1 MFNTLSLFN
10 VSKVTTVLL
19 LLVVLLLVFPGQAAG
34 LGHDARLQ
42 EVSGLNGESAVISA
56 RVESPDMVLARLA
69 SEGVLSTPVT
79 RVESPDMFLAR
90 RAIEQ
95 TGTAAPTAVGPEAT
109 GNNYLALILILAA
122 SVILSIA
129 VMSWGR
135 LFKQSEAD
143 LERIKSR
150 CTLVSESC

>member
-10 VSKVTTVLL
+10 ASKVTTVLL

-42 EVSGLNGESAVISA
+42 EVSGLNDESAVFSA
-56 RVESPDMVLARLA
+56 
-69 SEGVLSTPVT
+69 

-95 TGTAAPTAVGPEAT
+95 TGTAAPTAVGPETA
-109 GNNYLALILILAA
+109 GNNYLALILILVA

-129 VMSWGR
+129 VMSWDK

-143 LERIKSR
+143 FERVTTR
-150 CTLVSESC
+150 CTLISESC